1 MGTVCRHWSKLALCG
16 AVAAF
21 CEVFRAHLLPLPV
34 TSEIVFVDA
43 VLFVLPSV
51 ALARA
56 CGASEAQSAS
66 VLHVATVSI
75 LSGSMFDGEVRSKLA
90 ILGVA
95 FVQGASACIGLSQE
109 LQEVD
114 PSLERRAAT
123 CIAIIGLLGLG
134 FTDIWDDVAW
144 TGVAAYAFACLAY
157 LVHEQPEQ
165 NQTVAL
171 ALDDDGL
178 PLSERVPR
186 AKPIEQAERRPDR
199 RDDDPSA

>member
-1 MGTVCRHWSKLALCG
+1 MTLPWSWWFLVASCCLMGTVCRRWPKLALCG
-16 AVAAF
+16 ALAAF

-56 CGASEAQSAS
+56 CGASEVQSAS

-75 LSGSMFDGEVRSKLA
+75 LSGSMFDGDVRSKLA

-95 FVQGASACIGLSQE
+95 FVQGASACVGVSQE

-123 CIAIIGLLGLG
+123 CIAIIGPLG
-134 FTDIWDDVAW
+134 FGFVHVWSDVAW
-144 TGVAAYAFACLAY
+144 TGVAAHAFACVAY
-157 LVHEQPEQ
+157 LVHDHPE
-165 NQTVAL
+165 
-171 ALDDDGL
+171 
-178 PLSERVPR
+178 
-186 AKPIEQAERRPDR
+186 
-199 RDDDPSA
+199 